1 MNVFGSRQR
10 NIREQHGLLLRQVAA
25 LLEIDTA
32 LISKIE
38 RGERRISREQVV
50 KLFNF
55 FNVNEKEWLSDK
67 VLNSLEGEPYALD
80 GLKQAI
86 QTLTKIE

>member
-1 MNVFGSRQR
+1 MFGSRQR
-10 NIREQHGLLLRQVAA
+10 NLREQHGLILRKVAS

-38 RGERRISREQVV
+38 GGERRISREQGV

-55 FNVNEKEWLSDK
+55 FNVNEKERLSDK
-67 VLNSLEGEPYALD
+67 NLNFLEVETYALD
-80 GLKQAI
+80 GLKQAK